1 MKGEGLIKIVV
12 RVTSVGYVVDVR
24 LKSVA
29 DNGGE
34 LQKKKNIRL
43 LFHLLVELISPVVRF
58 LVPSRKASHESR
70 QADRRVES
78 RES

>member
-1 MKGEGLIKIVV
+1 MKGEDLIKIVV

-24 LKSVA
+24 LKSVV

-43 LFHLLVELISPVVRF
+43 LFHLLVELISTVVRF
-58 LVPSRKASHESR
+58 LGTFAEGF
-70 QADRRVES
+70 A
-78 RES
+78 